1 MTTEL
6 KMNTV
11 QMKNYY
17 EPIVN
22 DDESDSDSEEYDSDS
37 EYDSENDE
45 PLYTPEQLEKLNSQ
59 FPREMLVKLFNNLP
73 KI

>member
-1 MTTEL
+1 MTTTEV

-22 DDESDSDSEEYDSDS
+22 DDESESECDSDSE

-45 PLYTPEQLEKLNSQ
+45 PLYTPEELEKLNSQ
-59 FPREMLVKLFNNLP
+59 FPQEILIKLFNNLP